1 MPEINMPNIR
11 IDEIPFSSH
20 VGRIMTEQLN
30 SFRNHLYDYD
40 IVADKNAL
48 AYLYSCFV
56 IREQYYEANKIMR
69 FVNTI
74 MTRTSD
80 GDPISRFSIEVN
92 NDSTTSE

>member
-1 MPEINMPNIR
+1 MPEINMHNIR
-11 IDEIPFSSH
+11 IYEIPFSSN
-20 VGRIMTEQLN
+20 VGRIMTEQLD
-30 SFRNHLYDYD
+30 SFRSHLFDYD
-40 IVADKNAL
+40 IVVDKNAI

>member
-1 MPEINMPNIR
+1 MPEINMHNIR
-11 IDEIPFSSH
+11 IYEIPFSSN
-20 VGRIMTEQLN
+20 VGRIMTEQLD
-30 SFRNHLYDYD
+30 SFRSHLFDYD
-40 IVADKNAL
+40 IVVDKNAI

-80 GDPISRFSIEVN
+80 GDPISRLSIEVN

>member
-1 MPEINMPNIR
+1 MPDINMHNIR
-11 IDEIPFSSH
+11 IYEIPFSSN
-20 VGRIMTEQLN
+20 VGRIMTEQSD
-30 SFRNHLYDYD
+30 SFRDHLFDYD

-80 GDPISRFSIEVN
+80 GDPISRMSIEVN
-92 NDSTTSE
+92 NDSTPSE